1 MFQEILLIVF
11 RALSKNKDERKTV
24 LTALYMKSDRVL
36 LL

>member
-11 RALSKNKDERKTV
+11 RALSKNKGERKTV
-24 LTALYMKSDRVL
+24 LTALLYEIL